1 MKNKAGLW
9 IDHERA
15 AIVMMT
21 PHGEEMLRIQSRV
34 EKQPSRRDGIRS
46 STPYESQKVPADDSR
61 QRKLTGQQN
70 IFYDAVIAA
79 IRDADAIL
87 IFGPSEA
94 KGQLKKR
101 LTKDGL
107 HGRVVAI
114 ETAGKMT
121 ERQIAV
127 KIREHFLAES
137 ASVPERKVQ
146 DWSGNPGR
154 RAR

>member
-21 PHGEEMLRIQSRV
+21 PRGEEMLRIQSRV
-34 EKQPSRRDGIRS
+34 ETQPSRSAGIRS
-46 STPYESQKVPADDSR
+46 TTHYESQKVPADDSR

-94 KGQLKKR
+94 KGQLSKR
-101 LTKDGL
+101 LAKDGL
-107 HGRVVAI
+107 HGRVVAV
-114 ETAGKMT
+114 ETTGKMS
-121 ERQIAV
+121 ERQIAAKV
-127 KIREHFLAES
+127 REHFRAKGALE
-137 ASVPERKVQ
+137 PGRKVQ
-146 DWSGNPGR
+146 NWSGNPGR
-154 RAR
+154 RAH